1 MPATD
6 APQPFAQI
14 PLDVLQA
21 ILIELGGTRG
31 AVLAE
36 VLASRYGVAKA
47 EDTPINRQ
55 AIAHATGASRA
66 TIRQAITRLCRRNI
80 LARSAV
86 GYRLNSDWSVTPT
99 SRSVTLVSR
108 YVTDLSRSSVT
119 PTSRSVTPE
128 SRSVTPTSRSIRER
142 ERERESA
149 LFAPARTRTH
159 EGPDPERDTSVT
171 PTPTTAERRQLIAEA
186 DQMSAGAWH
195 AHLVGTAL
203 DTGIQPDHLREA
215 MRRARTRGQMRW
227 PYVLGIARSFA
238 AHGIDEP
245 SSTRQAES
253 RADIDDCS
261 EEAIRAYS
269 ERIWAGLQRI
279 EAETEARR
287 QAEAAEKR
295 KAWEE
300 YRARERAAEEENRRS
315 WARVRAAERG
325 ARA

>member
-99 SRSVTLVSR
+99 
-108 YVTDLSRSSVT
+108 
-119 PTSRSVTPE
+119 